1 MKNHYKEISI
11 ADINNKDGIAWTKP
25 DDGYGLLQQP
35 VTYFF
40 EEARRYRRSM
50 RAIADMRLRQIR
62 QMDKTKDALSY
73 FYEATPASALMQ
85 IIYRDFAD
93 YKPTVKQ
100 NIINDLGV
108 GARTAQN
115 LISYLVESRVLHSRD
130 YENDRRTQILIPS
143 VGFIAAYERSTIKS
157 VQRRAVIDKRSSSM
171 VTRCREFDELR
182 RSFFEPE
189 IFKLLSFQLD
199 EHAAK
204 LELVRD

>member
-1 MKNHYKEISI
+1 MKNHYQKISLANGFNEHEQKWI
-11 ADINNKDGIAWTKP
+11 KP
-25 DDGYGLLQQP
+25 SDGYELLQQP
-35 VTYFF
+35 MTYFF
-40 EEARRYRRSM
+40 EEAQPYRASM
-50 RAIADMRLRQIR
+50 RTIADMRLRQIR
-62 QMDKTKDALSY
+62 QIDKTNDALSF

-93 YKPTVKQ
+93 YKPTIKQ

-115 LISYLVESRVLHSRD
+115 LISYLVESKVLHSRD

-143 VGFIAAYERSTIKS
+143 VGFVAAYERRAIRS

-182 RSFFEPE
+182 RNFFEPE
-189 IFKLLSFQLD
+189 IFKLLSFHLD

-204 LELVRD
+204 LELVKD

>member
-1 MKNHYKEISI
+1 MKNHYKEISF

-40 EEARRYRRSM
+40 EEAGRYRRSM
-50 RAIADMRLRQIR
+50 RAIADIRLRQIKR
-62 QMDKTKDALSY
+62 LDEIDDALSF

-100 NIINDLGV
+100 NIVNDLGV

-115 LISYLVESRVLHSRD
+115 LIGNLVEARVLHSAD
-130 YENDRRTQILIPS
+130 YEGDRRTQILIPS
-143 VGFIAAYERSTIKS
+143 VGFIAAYERRAIKS

-171 VTRCREFDELR
+171 VKRCREFDELR
-182 RSFFEPE
+182 RSFFKPE